1 MSRVL
6 KFAEWEATF
15 KHMPIPSVCWIAVEN
30 LVEDLLEDPLLPTIG
45 KVESTFTKEGLA
57 WISFSEKVGRRTL
70 AKLKRGWSAEYS
82 INTDPAPKVGPSFH
96 KGVSYD
102 RVKSLLSEGE
112 SLGRF
117 FGEERAAAEQAVTLI
132 AAVGPEGQLGYQGD
146 LIYRSSED
154 MSHFR
159 RTTKGG
165 TVIMGRKT
173 WDSLQVRP
181 LPGRKCHVLSR
192 SCEAGVR
199 DGATWHTELSSVLQA
214 TSKEKEIFVIGG
226 QEIYDLFMS
235 RANRMILSVFSSRPP
250 ADRFFPTM
258 EEISRMGFKKTTVPV
273 IHREFSI
280 VNFRR

>member
-1 MSRVL
+1 M
-6 KFAEWEATF
+6 
-15 KHMPIPSVCWIAVEN
+15 
-30 LVEDLLEDPLLPTIG
+30 
-45 KVESTFTKEGLA
+45 
-57 WISFSEKVGRRTL
+57 
-70 AKLKRGWSAEYS
+70 
-82 INTDPAPKVGPSFH
+82 
-96 KGVSYD
+96 SYD

-117 FGEERAAAEQAVTLI
+117 YGEERAAAEQMITLI

-159 RTTKGG
+159 RTTKGA

-173 WDSLQVRP
+173 WGSLQVRP
-181 LPGRKCHVLSR
+181 LPGRKCHILSR
-192 SCEAGVR
+192 SREAGVR

-214 TSKEKEIFVIGG
+214 TSKEKKIFVIGG

-250 ADRFFPTM
+250 ADRFLPTM
-258 EEISRMGFKKTTVPV
+258 EEIDRMGFKKTTVPV